1 MTENQPW
8 ALVTG
13 ASAGIGAEFCRQ
25 LAAKNYAIVLVAR
38 REDRLLAMS
47 ESIQE
52 EFGVPCR
59 ALLKDL
65 AEPHAA
71 RDIAAWLAE
80 TEIDIEFL
88 VNNAGFG
95 VIGAFNDVPWDRHD
109 HFLKVMLNAVCELTW
124 ELLPGMQER
133 GKGYIVNVSS
143 LAGLVPGAARN
154 TLYGATKS
162 FLVAFSESLG
172 MENANSGVRV
182 TALCPGFTYSEFH
195 DVMDIREQ
203 VSKMPSWMWMEAP
216 DVVRC
221 GIDAVASEK
230 PRLVA
235 VPGRVNR
242 FIAMLM
248 RKLPLRS
255 AQAFTQKQSLKF
267 RKQ

>member
-1 MTENQPW
+1 MTTKQPW

-25 LAAKNYAIVLVAR
+25 LAARGYAIVLVAR
-38 REDRLLAMS
+38 REERLLAMS
-47 ESIQE
+47 DAIQE
-52 EFGVPCR
+52 QYGVPCR
-59 ALLKDL
+59 ALTMDL
-65 AEPHAA
+65 AAPHAA
-71 RDIAAWLAE
+71 RDISDWLAE
-80 TEIDIEFL
+80 TEIEVEFL
-88 VNNAGFG
+88 VNNAGYG
-95 VIGAFNDVPWDRHD
+95 VVGAYNEVPWEQHDR
-109 HFLKVMLNAVCELTW
+109 FLKVMLNAVCELTW
-124 ELLPGMQER
+124 QLLPGMQRRAR
-133 GKGYIVNVSS
+133 GYVVNVSS

-154 TLYGATKS
+154 TLYGATKA

-172 MENANSGVRV
+172 MENESTGVHV

-203 VSKMPSWMWMEAP
+203 VNRLPSWMWMESP
-216 DVVRC
+216 EVVRC
-221 GIDAVASEK
+221 GIEAVLSDK
-230 PRLVA
+230 PRFVV

-242 FIAMLM
+242 FIAMVV